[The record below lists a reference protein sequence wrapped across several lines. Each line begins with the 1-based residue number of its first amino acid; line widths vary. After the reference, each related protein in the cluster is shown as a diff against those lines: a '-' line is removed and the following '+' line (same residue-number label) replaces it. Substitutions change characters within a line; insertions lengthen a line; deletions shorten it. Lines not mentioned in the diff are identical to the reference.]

1 MLNQS
6 LRQWSLYTTLVLLGG
21 GIGFIGHAYWMQ
33 GQLTATLRSY
43 DEFSSNGG
51 LVASPRSSSVNFI
64 AQAVQEVGSTVV
76 RIDATKERYNE
87 EDLASPLFKRF
98 FELDQDLPPFQ
109 EEDVEQGTG
118 SGFILSEDG
127 QIVTNA
133 HVVEGSTT
141 VKVTLKDGQVYEG
154 KVMGIDGLTD
164 IAVIKIE
171 ANDLPTAKLGSAET
185 LIPGEWAIAIGN
197 PLGFDNTVTIG
208 IISALDRPSA
218 QVGIPDKRVR
228 FIQTDAAINPGNSG
242 GPLLNVRGEVI
253 GLNTAIRTDAQGLG
267 FAIPIETAQRV
278 AEQLFNKG
286 EADHP
291 YLGIRMLTLNGEG
304 KERANEYFKDTLG
317 DLAKENGVL
326 VVAVVDNSPAA
337 IADMREGDIIRK
349 VGDRKIHTAIEVQ
362 EAVENSSIGQ
372 ELMIEVQR
380 EGKTVFLKVRPTNF
394 PPGF

>member
-6 LRQWSLYTTLVLLGG
+6 LRQWSLYTTLIFLGG
-21 GIGFIGHAYWMQ
+21 GIGFIGHAYWIQ
-33 GQLTATLRSY
+33 GQLTATLRNQDAFATSGVIA
-43 DEFSSNGG
+43 DPQG
-51 LVASPRSSSVNFI
+51 SSVNFI

-76 RIDATKERYNE
+76 RIDATKDRYSQ
-87 EDLASPLFKRF
+87 EDLSSPLFKRF
-98 FELDQDLPPFQ
+98 FELEEDLPSFA
-109 EEDVEQGTG
+109 EDEVEQGTG

-127 QIVTNA
+127 RIVTNA
-133 HVVEGSTT
+133 HVVEGSST
-141 VKVTLKDGQVYEG
+141 VKVTLKDGQIYEG
-154 KVMGIDGLTD
+154 KVMGVDELTD
-164 IAVIKIE
+164 IAVVQIE
-171 ANDLPTAKLGSAET
+171 ANDLPTAKLGTAET

-278 AEQLFNKG
+278 AEQLFSKG

-291 YLGIRMLTLNGEG
+291 YLGIRMLTLDGEG
-304 KERANEYFKDTLG
+304 KARAKEYFQDAVGDISNEY
-317 DLAKENGVL
+317 GVL
-326 VVAVVDNSPAA
+326 VVSVVKNSPAA
-337 IADMREGDIIRK
+337 IADMQEGDIIRK

-362 EAVENSSIGQ
+362 EAVDSSIIGG
-372 ELMIEVQR
+372 ELIIEVQR
-380 EGKTVFLKVRPTNF
+380 KDTTKFLKVRPSSF
-394 PPGF
+394 PAGF